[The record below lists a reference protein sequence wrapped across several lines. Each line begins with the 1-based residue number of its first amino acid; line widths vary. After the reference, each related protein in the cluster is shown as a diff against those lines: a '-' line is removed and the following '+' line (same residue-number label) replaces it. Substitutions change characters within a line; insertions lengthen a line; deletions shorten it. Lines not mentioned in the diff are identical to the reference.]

1 MPDQPTYLTEAI
13 LTIQHELQ
21 TALDYIETVVSQ
33 EPSELG
39 AALSLL
45 TVDNLRIR
53 IPFILQV
60 EQETHPIPPEKA
72 PFVTGLTLSKE
83 ELARLKKR
91 LLSRE
96 GLLVG
101 LEKGQLGKFAKIR
114 VISPTPPPAGEAPL
128 GAELV
133 GQIELTFTR
142 VPRALEPEEPEVPA
156 PEEGFP
162 GAAPTPDVIGR
173 TLDEATELLVSS
185 NWRFEAHAAGEEE
198 VAQVPEAA
206 HGRVLQQKPKAGEQ
220 VDKVTTVVRFW
231 VALSNLPVQDIDG
244 IGEKLSD
251 RLAEIGIT
259 TVGQFS
265 LTRVEQVAQA
275 LGVSESRA
283 REFIDMATFMSRLAI
298 AQLSDEVVE
307 LLVKGAKVRSMD
319 ELAAAD
325 PAELYKACMEAIERG
340 RVRVPKGFSF
350 TSGNVARWVE
360 MAQS

>member
-39 AALSLL
+39 AAPSLL
-45 TVDNLRIR
+45 TVDSLRIR

-114 VISPTPPPAGEAPL
+114 VISPTPPPAGEAPPE
-128 GAELV
+128 AALV
-133 GQIELTFTR
+133 GQIELTFVR
-142 VPRALEPEEPEVPA
+142 VPRELEVEEREVPA
-156 PEEGFP
+156 PEEGP
-162 GAAPTPDVIGR
+162 PEGTSVPDLTGL
-173 TLDEATELLVSS
+173 TLEKATSLMATN
-185 NWRFEAHAAGEEE
+185 NWRFEARAANEEQ
-198 VAQVPEAA
+198 VAKAPESAR
-206 HGRVLQQKPKAGEQ
+206 GRVLLQEPAAGAF
-220 VDKVTTVVRFW
+220 VDKAAVVVRFW
-231 VALSNLPVQDIDG
+231 VALSSLPVQAIDG
-244 IGEKLSD
+244 IGEKLSG
-251 RLAEIGIT
+251 RLTEIGVT
-259 TVGQFS
+259 TVGQLS
-265 LTRVEQVAQA
+265 LTSVEKVAQV
-275 LGVSESRA
+275 LQISESRA
-283 REFIDMATFMSRLAI
+283 CEFINMATFMSRLAI
-298 AQLSDEVVE
+298 VGLKDEVAE
-307 LLVKGAKVRSMD
+307 LLVKGARIQTMA

-325 PAELYKACMEAIERG
+325 PAELYKAFEAAIKLD
-340 RVRVPKGFSF
+340 RVRMPRGFSF
-350 TSGNVARWVE
+350 TVEDVTHWIEVAKR
-360 MAQS
+360 